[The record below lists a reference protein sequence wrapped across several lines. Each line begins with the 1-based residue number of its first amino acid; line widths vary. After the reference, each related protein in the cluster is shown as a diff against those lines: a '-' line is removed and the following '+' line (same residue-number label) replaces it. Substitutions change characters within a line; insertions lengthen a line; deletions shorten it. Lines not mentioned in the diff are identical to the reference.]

1 MAFFVSWVIIWFEFV
16 SIIDFKIGT
25 RVFTLKLSKCITFR
39 NWRFKI
45 IYEINMFKRVLSII
59 DIPIAIFWG
68 LIAYLY
74 SMMVFSSIGLIIEI
88 FYSSPKIESKIK
100 IYFPTFLKC
109 SVYSLIMALVI
120 VLCSKYLLIGILL
133 AKRKVL
139 FYQ

>member
-1 MAFFVSWVIIWFEFV
+1 
-16 SIIDFKIGT
+16 
-25 RVFTLKLSKCITFR
+25 
-39 NWRFKI
+39 
-45 IYEINMFKRVLSII
+45 MFKRVLSII

-120 VLCSKYLLIGILL
+120 VLCSKYLLIDILL
-133 AKRKVL
+133 AKKKVL

>member
-1 MAFFVSWVIIWFEFV
+1 
-16 SIIDFKIGT
+16 
-25 RVFTLKLSKCITFR
+25 
-39 NWRFKI
+39 
-45 IYEINMFKRVLSII
+45 MFKRVLSII

-120 VLCSKYLLIGILL
+120 VLCSKYLLIGILF

>member
-1 MAFFVSWVIIWFEFV
+1 
-16 SIIDFKIGT
+16 
-25 RVFTLKLSKCITFR
+25 
-39 NWRFKI
+39 
-45 IYEINMFKRVLSII
+45 MFKRVLSII

-74 SMMVFSSIGLIIEI
+74 SMMVFSSTGLIIEI

-120 VLCSKYLLIGILL
+120 VLCSKYLLIDILL
-133 AKRKVL
+133 AKKKVL